1 MAEKRGGGF
10 VLPVGAS
17 SLLSV
22 FAVLCLTV
30 LALLTLTDVRSDAAL
45 ANASLESVEAY
56 YAADRQAQE
65 VLARLRAGERPEGV
79 AISGS
84 GPVYAEYAVAI
95 SDSQELQVS
104 AVLENGGYRVRR
116 WQCVAIGPWEGEDN
130 LQLWTPE

>member
-1 MAEKRGGGF
+1 MAEKKGSGF

-56 YAADRQAQE
+56 YAADVRAQE
-65 VLARLRAGERPEGV
+65 LLARLRAGERPQGV
-79 AISGS
+79 ALTGS
-84 GPVYAEYAVAI
+84 RPIYADYAVAI
-95 SDSQELQVS
+95 SDTQELRVSVVLDGGDYQV
-104 AVLENGGYRVRR
+104 VR
-116 WQCVAIGPWEGEDN
+116 WQCVPLAPWEGEDN
-130 LQLWTPE
+130 LQLWTPG